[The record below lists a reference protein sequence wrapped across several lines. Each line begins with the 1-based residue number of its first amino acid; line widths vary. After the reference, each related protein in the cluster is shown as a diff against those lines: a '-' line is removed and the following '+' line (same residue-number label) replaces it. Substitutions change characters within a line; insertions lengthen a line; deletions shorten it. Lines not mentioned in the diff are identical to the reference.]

1 MPIFVKISIMSIAVI
16 KIKKEEIPI
25 LKKLVTAFT
34 SSKMRIID
42 DEEDLMAKLIDEGL
56 ASKIIP
62 TEVFKRELE
71 KHANSR

>member
-1 MPIFVKISIMSIAVI
+1 MLKFVKNSIMSIAVI

-34 SSKMRIID
+34 GSKIRIIN

-56 ASKIIP
+56 SSKNIP
-62 TEVFKRELE
+62 TELFKQELK
-71 KHANSR
+71 KHANSH

>member
-1 MPIFVKISIMSIAVI
+1 MSIAII

-34 SSKMRIID
+34 GSKIRIIN

-56 ASKIIP
+56 SSKTIP
-62 TEVFKRELE
+62 TELFKKELE
-71 KHANSR
+71 KHAGSH

>member
-1 MPIFVKISIMSIAVI
+1 MSIAII

-34 SSKMRIID
+34 GSKIRIIN

-56 ASKIIP
+56 SSKTIP
-62 TEVFKRELE
+62 TELFKKELE
-71 KHANSR
+71 KHASSH